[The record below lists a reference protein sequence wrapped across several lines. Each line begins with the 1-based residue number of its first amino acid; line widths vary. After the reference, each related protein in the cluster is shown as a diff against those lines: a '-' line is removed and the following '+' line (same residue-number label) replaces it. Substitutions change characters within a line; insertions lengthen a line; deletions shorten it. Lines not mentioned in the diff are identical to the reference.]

1 MSSDADWC
9 LGTYLYKN
17 IIFFCKFDCIFT
29 FNQQLD
35 KAYENATA
43 EIKKLIDE
51 QQKQD
56 SDTVKKQEAVSEI
69 ESKLK
74 TLDCDIKTA

>member
-1 MSSDADWC
+1 MHYQNQTI
-9 LGTYLYKN
+9 LP
-17 IIFFCKFDCIFT
+17 
-29 FNQQLD
+29 NQQLD

-43 EIKKLIDE
+43 EIKKLIEE